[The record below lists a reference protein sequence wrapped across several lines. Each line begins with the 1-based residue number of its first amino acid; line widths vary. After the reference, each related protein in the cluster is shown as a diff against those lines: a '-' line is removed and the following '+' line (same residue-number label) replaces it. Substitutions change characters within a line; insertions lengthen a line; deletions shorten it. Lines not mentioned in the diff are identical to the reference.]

1 MRRALVGLYADL
13 DAQRGGVLP
22 FAVPG
27 VSWKRLAKARERRRF
42 MVATAIY
49 GVLTVCV
56 VALVAVAG
64 LEAVQRL
71 VPPARRQEHNDVAG
85 FIYAV
90 VGVIYAVLLALM
102 VIAVWEEH
110 EAAKATVREE
120 ANGLADVFW
129 LAHSLPE
136 PEGPRLQELA
146 RSYATVVT
154 EEEWPLMAR
163 GGGSSP
169 EAWALMDEMR
179 LGMQNL
185 EVDARSDQV
194 LFERGL
200 ERIDALADARRERMV
215 EAEEGI
221 PAVLWAVLV
230 LGGTIT
236 VGFTYLFG
244 LENTWSHRLMVAAV
258 AGLIALVLFTV
269 GSLEYPFSGGT
280 RVGPEAFELVLGRFE
295 ASALG
300 NPR

>member
-1 MRRALVGLYADL
+1 
-13 DAQRGGVLP
+13 
-22 FAVPG
+22 
-27 VSWKRLAKARERRRF
+27 
-42 MVATAIY
+42 
-49 GVLTVCV
+49 
-56 VALVAVAG
+56 
-64 LEAVQRL
+64 
-71 VPPARRQEHNDVAG
+71 
-85 FIYAV
+85 
-90 VGVIYAVLLALM
+90 
-102 VIAVWEEH
+102 
-110 EAAKATVREE
+110 
-120 ANGLADVFW
+120 
-129 LAHSLPE
+129 
-136 PEGPRLQELA
+136 
-146 RSYATVVT
+146 
-154 EEEWPLMAR
+154 MAR

-185 EVDARSDQV
+185 EGDARSDQV

-200 ERIDALADARRERMV
+200 ERIDAQADARRERMV

-244 LENTWSHRLMVAAV
+244 LESTWSHRLMVAAV

-269 GSLEYPFSGGT
+269 GSLEYPFAGGT

-295 ASALG
+295 ASDLG

>member
-1 MRRALVGLYADL
+1 MRRALVGLYDAL

-27 VSWKRLAKARERRRF
+27 LYWKRLAKARERRRF
-42 MVATAIY
+42 MVATAVY

-71 VPPARRQEHNDVAG
+71 VPASRRQEHNDVAG

-110 EAAKATVREE
+110 EAAKATVRDE
-120 ANGLADVFW
+120 ANELAEVFW
-129 LAHSLPE
+129 LAHRLPE

-146 RSYATVVT
+146 RSYATVVA
-154 EEEWPLMAR
+154 EEEWSLMAR

-179 LGMQNL
+179 LGVQNL
-185 EVDARSDQV
+185 KVDARSDQV
-194 LFERGL
+194 LFEHGL

-230 LGGTIT
+230 LGGAIT

-244 LENTWSHRLMVAAV
+244 LENRWSHR
-258 AGLIALVLFTV
+258 
-269 GSLEYPFSGGT
+269 
-280 RVGPEAFELVLGRFE
+280 R
-295 ASALG
+295 
-300 NPR
+300 

>member
-1 MRRALVGLYADL
+1 
-13 DAQRGGVLP
+13 
-22 FAVPG
+22 
-27 VSWKRLAKARERRRF
+27 
-42 MVATAIY
+42 MVATAVY
-49 GVLTVCV
+49 GVLTVCA

-64 LEAVQRL
+64 LEAVRRL
-71 VPPARRQEHNDVAG
+71 VPAERRREHNDVAG

-110 EAAKATVREE
+110 EAAKATAREE

-129 LAHSLPE
+129 LANSLPE
-136 PEGPRLQELA
+136 PDGPRIQELA
-146 RSYATVVT
+146 RSYAAVVA

-163 GGGSSP
+163 GEGSSP

-179 LGMQNL
+179 LGVQGI
-185 EVDARSDQV
+185 EVRTPAEQV
-194 LFERGL
+194 LLEHAL
-200 ERIDALADARRERMV
+200 ERVDALADARRARMV

-230 LGGTIT
+230 LGGIIT

-258 AGLIALVLFTV
+258 AGLIGLVLFTV

-280 RVGPEAFELVLGRFE
+280 RVGPDAFELVLGRFE
-295 ASALG
+295 ASELG

>member
-1 MRRALVGLYADL
+1 ML
-13 DAQRGGVLP
+13 
-22 FAVPG
+22 
-27 VSWKRLAKARERRRF
+27 
-42 MVATAIY
+42 ATAVY

-64 LEAVQRL
+64 LVAVQRL
-71 VPPARRQEHNDVAG
+71 VPAAHRREHNEVAG

-90 VGVIYAVLLALM
+90 VGVIYAVLLALT
-102 VIAVWEEH
+102 VIAVWEEN

-120 ANGLADVFW
+120 ANELADVFW
-129 LAHSLPE
+129 LAHRLPE

-146 RSYATVVT
+146 LSYARVVA

-163 GGGSSP
+163 GDGSSP
-169 EAWALMDEMR
+169 EAWALVDEMR
-179 LGMQNL
+179 LRTQEL
-185 EVDARSDQV
+185 EVDTRSEQV

-200 ERIDALADARRERMV
+200 EHVDALADARRERMV

-221 PAVLWAVLV
+221 PAVIWAVLV
-230 LGGTIT
+230 LGGIIT

-258 AGLIALVLFTV
+258 AGLITLVLFTV

-280 RVGPEAFELVLGRFE
+280 RVGPEAFELILARFE
-295 ASALG
+295 ASERG

>member
-1 MRRALVGLYADL
+1 ML
-13 DAQRGGVLP
+13 
-22 FAVPG
+22 
-27 VSWKRLAKARERRRF
+27 
-42 MVATAIY
+42 ATAVY
-49 GVLTVCV
+49 GVLTVCG

-64 LEAVQRL
+64 LVAVQRL
-71 VPPARRQEHNDVAG
+71 VPAARRREHNEVAG

-90 VGVIYAVLLALM
+90 VGVIYAVLLALT

-110 EAAKATVREE
+110 EAAKATVRQE
-120 ANGLADVFW
+120 ANELADLFW
-129 LAHSLPE
+129 LARRFPE

-146 RSYATVVT
+146 LSYARVVA
-154 EEEWPLMAR
+154 EEEWALMAR
-163 GGGSSP
+163 GDGSSP
-169 EAWALMDEMR
+169 EAWALMDAMR
-179 LGMQNL
+179 LRTQKL
-185 EVDARSDQV
+185 EVDTRSEQV

-200 ERIDALADARRERMV
+200 EHVDALADARRERMV

-230 LGGTIT
+230 LGGIIT

-258 AGLIALVLFTV
+258 AGVIALVLFTI

-280 RVGPEAFELVLGRFE
+280 RIGPEAFELARDRFE

-300 NPR
+300 DLR

>member
-1 MRRALVGLYADL
+1 
-13 DAQRGGVLP
+13 
-22 FAVPG
+22 
-27 VSWKRLAKARERRRF
+27 
-42 MVATAIY
+42 
-49 GVLTVCV
+49 
-56 VALVAVAG
+56 
-64 LEAVQRL
+64 
-71 VPPARRQEHNDVAG
+71 VAG

-110 EAAKATVREE
+110 EEAKATVREE

-129 LAHSLPE
+129 LAHRLPE
-136 PEGPRLQELA
+136 PEGPRIQETA
-146 RSYATVVT
+146 RSYATVVA
-154 EEEWPLMAR
+154 EEEWEAMAR

-169 EAWALMDEMR
+169 QAWALMDEMR

-185 EVDARSDQV
+185 EVDARSEQV
-194 LFERGL
+194 LFEHGL
-200 ERIDALADARRERMV
+200 DRIDALADARRSRMV

-221 PAVLWAVLV
+221 PVVLWAVLV
-230 LGGTIT
+230 FGGVIT

-280 RVGPEAFELVLGRFE
+280 RVGPEAFELVLRRFE
-295 ASALG
+295 ASSLG

>member
-1 MRRALVGLYADL
+1 
-13 DAQRGGVLP
+13 
-22 FAVPG
+22 
-27 VSWKRLAKARERRRF
+27 
-42 MVATAIY
+42 MVATAVY
-49 GVLTVCV
+49 GVITVCAV
-56 VALVAVAG
+56 MLVAVAG
-64 LEAVQRL
+64 LVAVQRL
-71 VPPARRQEHNDVAG
+71 VPAPIRQEHNDVAG

-110 EAAKATVREE
+110 ETAKATVREE
-120 ANGLADVFW
+120 ANELADVFW
-129 LAHSLPE
+129 LARRLPE
-136 PEGPRLQELA
+136 PEGPRIQGLA
-146 RSYATVVT
+146 RSYARVVA
-154 EEEWPLMAR
+154 EEEWEAMAR

-185 EVDARSDQV
+185 EVDARSEQV
-194 LFERGL
+194 LFEHGL
-200 ERIDALADARRERMV
+200 DRIDALADARRSRMV
-215 EAEEGI
+215 GAEEGV
-221 PAVLWAVLV
+221 PGVLWAVLV
-230 LGGTIT
+230 FGGVIT

-280 RVGPEAFELVLGRFE
+280 RVGPEAFELVLRRFE
-295 ASALG
+295 ASGLG

>member
-1 MRRALVGLYADL
+1 
-13 DAQRGGVLP
+13 
-22 FAVPG
+22 VPAP
-27 VSWKRLAKARERRRF
+27 L
-42 MVATAIY
+42 
-49 GVLTVCV
+49 
-56 VALVAVAG
+56 
-64 LEAVQRL
+64 
-71 VPPARRQEHNDVAG
+71 RQEHNDVAG

-110 EAAKATVREE
+110 EEAKATVREE
-120 ANGLADVFW
+120 ANELADVFW
-129 LAHSLPE
+129 LARRLPE
-136 PEGPRLQELA
+136 PEGPRLQGLA
-146 RSYATVVT
+146 RSYATVVA
-154 EEEWPLMAR
+154 EEEWEAMAR
-163 GGGSSP
+163 GGASSP

-179 LGMQNL
+179 LGVQGI
-185 EVDARSDQV
+185 EVRTKAEQV
-194 LFERGL
+194 LFEHAL
-200 ERIDALADARRERMV
+200 VRIDALADARRSRMV

-230 LGGTIT
+230 LGGAIT

-280 RVGPEAFELVLGRFE
+280 RVGPEAFELVLNRFE
-295 ASALG
+295 ASDHG

>member
-1 MRRALVGLYADL
+1 
-13 DAQRGGVLP
+13 
-22 FAVPG
+22 
-27 VSWKRLAKARERRRF
+27 
-42 MVATAIY
+42 MVATAVY
-49 GVLTVCV
+49 GVLTVCA

-64 LEAVQRL
+64 LEAVHRL
-71 VPPARRQEHNDVAG
+71 VPVAIRREHNDVAG

-90 VGVIYAVLLALM
+90 VGVIYAVLLALI

-110 EAAKATVREE
+110 EEAKATVREE
-120 ANGLADVFW
+120 ANELADVFW
-129 LAHSLPE
+129 LAHSLSE
-136 PEGPRLQELA
+136 PEGPRIQELA
-146 RSYATVVT
+146 RSYATTVV
-154 EEEWPLMAR
+154 EDEWALMAR
-163 GGGSSP
+163 GDGSSS

-185 EVDARSDQV
+185 EVDAGSDQV
-194 LFERGL
+194 LFEHGL

-230 LGGTIT
+230 LGGIIT

-244 LENTWSHRLMVAAV
+244 LQNTWSHRLMVAAV

-280 RVGPEAFELVLGRFE
+280 RVGPEAFELVLRRFE
-295 ASALG
+295 SSALVK
-300 NPR
+300 PR

>member
-1 MRRALVGLYADL
+1 
-13 DAQRGGVLP
+13 
-22 FAVPG
+22 
-27 VSWKRLAKARERRRF
+27 
-42 MVATAIY
+42 MVATAVY

-64 LEAVQRL
+64 LGVVQRL
-71 VPPARRQEHNDVAG
+71 VPAARRQEHNDVAG

-90 VGVIYAVLLALM
+90 VGVIYAVLLALT

-110 EAAKATVREE
+110 EAAKATVRDE
-120 ANGLADVFW
+120 ANDLADVFW
-129 LAHSLPE
+129 LARRLPE

-146 RSYATVVT
+146 RSYATVVA

-163 GGGSSP
+163 GDGSSA

-185 EVDARSDQV
+185 GVDARSDQV

-200 ERIDALADARRERMV
+200 ERIDALAEARRMRMV

-230 LGGTIT
+230 FGGIIT
-236 VGFTYLFG
+236 VSFTYLFG

-280 RVGPEAFELVLGRFE
+280 RVGPEAFELVLDRFE
-295 ASALG
+295 ASDLG

>member
-1 MRRALVGLYADL
+1 M
-13 DAQRGGVLP
+13 LP
-22 FAVPG
+22 FAVPD
-27 VSWKRLAKARERRRF
+27 VAWKRLVKAREGRKF
-42 MVATAIY
+42 MVATAVY
-49 GVLTVCV
+49 GVLTVLA

-64 LEAVQRL
+64 LGAVQRL
-71 VPPARRQEHNDVAG
+71 VPASLRREHNDVAG

-110 EAAKATVREE
+110 EVARATVREE

-146 RSYATVVT
+146 RSYAAVVA

-179 LGMQNL
+179 LGVQGL
-185 EVDARSDQV
+185 EVRTQADRV
-194 LFERGL
+194 LFEHAL
-200 ERIDALADARRERMV
+200 EHVDELADARRARMV

-230 LGGTIT
+230 CGGVIT

-269 GSLEYPFSGGT
+269 GSLEYPFSGGA
-280 RVGPEAFELVLGRFE
+280 RVGPEAFELVLRGFE
-295 ASALG
+295 ATS
-300 NPR
+300 